1 MGPKKKKG
9 DGSEDD
15 GKPKASK
22 LNKMNEMDRVKYL
35 ERRMAEEVEGK
46 KRKEE
51 MVSGY
56 LKLKLDHEEK
66 SVILN
71 KAKLTDQW
79 RTILRKAKTVD
90 LRRDVMTL
98 KDAFE
103 RALDKKKKYITGLLN
118 ELEEAEEQYSMAF
131 RAQMENIDRMMT
143 IHKSRLSD
151 HQTQFSAE
159 RNRLL
164 EESGKDKEDMSS
176 KQKESEDY
184 LNDVQ
189 IALDQNHSEVEGALR
204 TQFQSRKDE
213 IRNRNLEELTTLKNA
228 MEETMD
234 GLWMTLQ
241 DHIGQYR
248 DATADKRRTY
258 NELLTKDKKGVAELS
273 SNNNKLVRLQEEISD
288 FKKKVNEGGADVGP
302 EMDQLRKERETLT
315 GQLHETRRRV
325 SIVYRNREHDKLK
338 RLAVESHD
346 ILKILTSLKED
357 QEHLLK
363 LHKLAQKL
371 ATQQDIAL
379 TLESPG
385 EKYLKPEEMELI
397 NDLDDAMWDPKLKIP
412 EEFRNLE
419 PIWRKLNKG
428 SLDYTAMKRE
438 NKQLMVENSGLQE
451 AMKQYLEI
459 MSKHSGDELSRA
471 GIEATKQE
479 RMERRRDSRARID
492 PGGQFGYELFKM

>member
-1 MGPKKKKG
+1 MPPKKKKG
-9 DGSEDD
+9 DGSEDE

-56 LKLKLDHEEK
+56 LKLKLDHEER

-90 LRRDVMTL
+90 LKRDVMTL

-103 RALDKKKKYITGLLN
+103 RALDKKKKYIDGLLN

-131 RAQMENIDRMMT
+131 RAQMENIDKMMS
-143 IHKSRLSD
+143 IHKARLSD
-151 HQTQFSAE
+151 HQNQFSSEKE
-159 RNRLL
+159 RLMG
-164 EESGKDKEDMSS
+164 ESSSDKRDMIS

-189 IALDQNHSEVEGALR
+189 IALDQNHSEVEGSLR

-234 GLWMTLQ
+234 GLWSELQ
-241 DHIGQYR
+241 EHIGQYK
-248 DATADKRRTY
+248 DSTADKRRTY
-258 NELLTKDKKGVAELS
+258 GELLAKDKKGVAELS
-273 SNNNKLVRLQEEISD
+273 SNNNKLSRLQEEISD
-288 FKKKVNEGGADVGP
+288 FKRKVNEGGADIGP
-302 EMDQLRKERETLT
+302 EMEQLRKEREALT
-315 GQLHETRRRV
+315 AQLHEVRRRV
-325 SIVYRNREHDKLK
+325 SIVFRNREHEKLK

-346 ILKILTSLKED
+346 ILKVLNNLLGD

-363 LHKLAQKL
+363 LHKLVQKL

-385 EKYLKPEEMELI
+385 EKYLKRDEMELI
-397 NDLDDAMWDPKLKIP
+397 QDLDDAMWDPRLQIP
-412 EEFRNLE
+412 AEFRNLE

-428 SLDYTAMKRE
+428 SLDFTAMKRE
-438 NKQLMVENSGLQE
+438 NRQLMMDNQVLC
-451 AMKQYLEI
+451 LE
-459 MSKHSGDELSRA
+459 SSR
-471 GIEATKQE
+471 
-479 RMERRRDSRARID
+479 SL
-492 PGGQFGYELFKM
+492 PGCNRQSQFLTFHV